1 MNFNGSCSTTDR
13 VFTPNKII
21 NLYIV
26 FKIESW
32 PIYTE
37 DALALR
43 NSLFGG
49 VKLNKN
55 LDPDKYFYSGYG
67 ISFDI
72 HGTFSLSSGRIG
84 KNVIIFGYDTS

>member
-13 VFTPNKII
+13 VFAPNKII

-26 FKIESW
+26 SKIESW

-72 HGTFSLSSGRIG
+72 YGTFSLSSGRIG
-84 KNVIIFGYDTS
+84 KNVIIFGNDMS